1 MRTTPGILGL
11 VFLLAT
17 GCSGRANIAETV
29 TSTENTSAIDQITP
43 DKVSDGSNRTL
54 SFTTDTVTHDDI
66 DGTETGKFSNIDESG
81 WIANLGSGSVNFKI
95 DGDSI
100 IWDEIN
106 YQRVA
111 TSRFDSRQ
119 ALISF
124 FNGSTYK
131 TLGQFDIGEDAFG
144 GVALGQWTVQFADNQ
159 VVWSVQDIVSVGT
172 ISFIDGSS
180 FKIDTPFAELT
191 AFVLNDNQLVIDSI
205 VYQREERPDSQL

>member
-1 MRTTPGILGL
+1 
-11 VFLLAT
+11 
-17 GCSGRANIAETV
+17 
-29 TSTENTSAIDQITP
+29 
-43 DKVSDGSNRTL
+43 L